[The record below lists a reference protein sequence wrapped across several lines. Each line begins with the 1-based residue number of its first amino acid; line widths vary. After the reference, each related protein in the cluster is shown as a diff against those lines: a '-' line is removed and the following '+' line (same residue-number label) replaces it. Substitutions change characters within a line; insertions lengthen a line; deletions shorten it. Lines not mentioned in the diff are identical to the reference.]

1 MHPKTQQIL
10 KVFEEI
16 NKIPRRSKHEEKLS
30 IWLQEWGRFRGF
42 EVKAD
47 ALNNVLIKVP
57 ATQGYEFSPTLI
69 LQGHMDMVCEKCKDS
84 KHEFSRDPVKCI
96 CDEDWLRGDGTS
108 IGADNGIALA
118 IGLVL
123 AEAGK
128 KGEIEHPPLELLFT
142 VDEETGL
149 TGVRGLEAGFFEGKL
164 LLNLDSE
171 DEGVFIAG
179 CAGGQNSF
187 ITFPVEWEPLNYE
200 KEDSLGFFR
209 LSVEG
214 LEGGHS
220 GVEIH
225 RQRAN
230 GIRLLARALAG
241 LGEKIGKES
250 IRLVLLSGGSVH
262 NAIPNAAEAFV
273 VLQREK
279 ITEAEEIVF
288 RLWKTF
294 QAEYAKTDPDI
305 VLSFTEIDK
314 RIFFETAGSN
324 ISRNKIP
331 CDRIF
336 SAVTEENLIRLL
348 LGLPHGVYR
357 MSDTIPGL
365 VETSNNLAT
374 ARTAENEVKVLSSQ
388 RSSITFRLAEITG
401 KVEAVAKLAG
411 AQVEHELGYPAWE
424 PNLES
429 GLLLKCRQIYTET
442 FGKEPKVEVVH
453 AGLECGV
460 IGSKCVGMEMISFG
474 PTIKDP
480 HSPAE
485 KVFIPSIE
493 RVWIFLVNLLKS
505 YCRFDKIEN
514 DV

>member
-10 KVFEEI
+10 KIFEEI
-16 NKIPRRSKHEEKLS
+16 NKIPRRSKNEEKLS
-30 IWLQEWGRFRGF
+30 IWLQEWGRSRGF

-57 ATQGYEFSPTLI
+57 ATQGYENSPTLI
-69 LQGHMDMVCEKCKDS
+69 IQGHMDMVCEKFKDCKHDFSTDS
-84 KHEFSRDPVKCI
+84 VKCV
-96 CDEDWLRGDGTS
+96 CDGDWLRGDGTS

-128 KGEIEHPPLELLFT
+128 KGEIEHPQLELLFT

-149 TGVRGLEAGFFEGKL
+149 TGAKGLEADFLEGKL

-171 DEGVFIAG
+171 DEGIFIAG
-179 CAGGQNSF
+179 CAGGQNSL
-187 ITFPVEWEPLNYE
+187 ITLPVEWELLNCE
-200 KEDSLGFFR
+200 KEGSFGFFR

-230 GIRLLARALAG
+230 GIQLLARALAV
-241 LGEKIGKES
+241 LRENIGTKS
-250 IRLVLLSGGSVH
+250 IRLALLSGGSVH
-262 NAIPNAAEAFV
+262 NSIPTSAEVIFV
-273 VLQREK
+273 LERGK
-279 ITEAEEIVF
+279 NSEAEETVSG
-288 RLWKTF
+288 LWETF
-294 QAEYAKTDPDI
+294 QTEYAKTDPDLI
-305 VLSFTEIDK
+305 LNFTKIDK
-314 RIFFETAGSN
+314 KTVFETTDDK
-324 ISRNKIP
+324 IPPKKIP

-336 SAVTEENLIRLL
+336 SAETENRLIGLL

-357 MSDTIPGL
+357 MSDNISGL

-374 ARTAENEVKVLSSQ
+374 VRTAENEINILSSQ
-388 RSSITFRLAEITG
+388 RSSITSRLAEITG

-411 AQVEHELGYPAWE
+411 AQVDHETGYPAWE

-429 GLLLKCRQIYTET
+429 GLLCKCRKVYTET
-442 FGKEPKVEVVH
+442 FEEEPKVQVVH
-453 AGLECGV
+453 AGLECGI
-460 IGSKCVGMEMISFG
+460 IGSKCMDMEMVSLG
-474 PTIKDP
+474 PTIKYP
-480 HSPAE
+480 HCPAE
-485 KVFIPSIE
+485 RVFIPSIE
-493 RVWIFLVNLLKS
+493 RTWTFLVNLLKS
-505 YCRFDKIEN
+505 YC
-514 DV
+514 